1 MGAYLIRRLLLV
13 IPTLWAII
21 TINFFIVQI
30 APGGPVDQ
38 AIAAIEFGNAG
49 VLPGAGGEGI
59 RASHAQTGVGNISDS
74 NYRGG
79 RGLDPE
85 VIAEITHRYGFDKP
99 IHERYFKMLWDYIRF
114 DFGDSLFRSASVLT
128 LIKDSLPVSIT
139 LGLWSTLIIY
149 LVSIPL
155 GIRKA
160 VYNGSRFDVWSS
172 AFIIIGYAIPA
183 FLFAILLIVFFAG
196 GSYFDL
202 FPLRGLVSAN
212 FDSLPWYQ
220 QTVRTVVND
229 VSLQIEA
236 GETLALVG
244 ESGSGKSVTALS
256 ILRLLPSPPV
266 EYLSGDIRFH
276 GESLLHVSDQ
286 TLRGVRGNKI
296 AMIFQEPMVSL
307 NPLHTLEKQ
316 LYEVL
321 SLHRGMRREAAR
333 GEILNCLDRVGI
345 RQAAK
350 RLTDYPH
357 QLSGGERQRVM
368 IAMALLTRPELLI
381 ADEPTTAL
389 DVSVQAQI
397 LQLLRELQGELNMG
411 MLFITHNLSIVRKL
425 AHRVAVMQ
433 NGRCVEQNYAATLFA
448 SPTHPYTQKLL
459 NSEPSGDPVPLP
471 EPASTLLDVEQL
483 QVAFPIRK
491 GILKRIVDHNVVVK
505 NISFTLRAGETLG
518 LVGESGSGKSTTGL
532 ALLRL
537 INSQGSIIFDGQPL
551 QNLNRRQLLP
561 IRHRIQVVFQDP
573 NSSLNPRLNVLQIIE
588 EGLRVHQP
596 TLSAA
601 QREQQVIAVMHE
613 VGLDPETRH
622 RYPAE
627 FSGGQRQR
635 IAIARALILKPS
647 LIILDEPTSSLD
659 KTVQAQILTLLKSLQ
674 QKHQLAYLFISHDLH
689 VVRALCHQVIVLR
702 QGEVVEQG
710 PCARVFATPQQEYTR
725 QLLALS

>member
-1 MGAYLIRRLLLV
+1 MPHSDELDAGNVLAVENL
-13 IPTLWAII
+13 
-21 TINFFIVQI
+21 NI
-30 APGGPVDQ
+30 AFMQDQ
-38 AIAAIEFGNAG
+38 QKIAA
-49 VLPGAGGEGI
+49 
-59 RASHAQTGVGNISDS
+59 
-74 NYRGG
+74 
-79 RGLDPE
+79 
-85 VIAEITHRYGFDKP
+85 
-99 IHERYFKMLWDYIRF
+99 
-114 DFGDSLFRSASVLT
+114 
-128 LIKDSLPVSIT
+128 
-139 LGLWSTLIIY
+139 
-149 LVSIPL
+149 
-155 GIRKA
+155 
-160 VYNGSRFDVWSS
+160 
-172 AFIIIGYAIPA
+172 
-183 FLFAILLIVFFAG
+183 
-196 GSYFDL
+196 
-202 FPLRGLVSAN
+202 
-212 FDSLPWYQ
+212 
-220 QTVRTVVND
+220 VRNLSF
-229 VSLQIEA
+229 SLQR
-236 GETLALVG
+236 GETLAIVG
-244 ESGSGKSVTALS
+244 ESGSGKSVTALA
-256 ILRLLPSPPV
+256 LMRLLEQAGGLVQCDKMLLQRRSREV
-266 EYLSGDIRFH
+266 IELSEQSAAQMRH
-276 GESLLHVSDQ
+276 
-286 TLRGVRGNKI
+286 VRGADM
-296 AMIFQEPMVSL
+296 AMIFQEPMTSL
-307 NPLHTLEKQ
+307 NPVFTVGEQIAESIRLHQ
-316 LYEVL
+316 NA
-321 SLHRGMRREAAR
+321 SREEAMV
-333 GEILNCLDRVGI
+333 E
-345 RQAAK
+345 AK
-350 RLTDYPH
+350 RMLDQVRIPEAQTILSRYPH
-357 QLSGGERQRVM
+357 QLSGGMRQRVM